1 MSTLTIVHPTLK
13 KVKRADPSAGGSSS
27 TGPALE
33 TPTNKWQS
41 TRLDVA
47 PEPPAVP
54 ASPETRKMIYAAQQ
68 RSFSGKP
75 KPPKLSAEEFV
86 GAIADLFGE
95 IELTPEEV
103 DEELRGAGLDPAKLG
118 ARFKAFAK
126 VCIEEQRAKM
136 EAGAEGVGD
145 DA

>member
-1 MSTLTIVHPTLK
+1 MSDPTIHPTLR
-13 KVKRADPSAGGSSS
+13 KVKPADPTAGGSSP

-54 ASPETRKMIYAAQQ
+54 ASPETRKMIYAAQR
-68 RSFSGKP
+68 RSFAGKA
-75 KPPKLSAEEFV
+75 KPTKLSAEEFV

-95 IELTPEEV
+95 I
-103 DEELRGAGLDPAKLG
+103 D
-118 ARFKAFAK
+118 RFYNTYS
-126 VCIEEQRAKM
+126 
-136 EAGAEGVGD
+136 
-145 DA
+145 